1 MQHYFDVEM
10 AKKYGILES
19 VLFNHFVFWIEKN
32 RGWLLLCGQP
42 GAGKSHLCT
51 AAAGMWGAAIVSFA
65 LVIQSLPPIAQVM
78 LISILAFVGVG
89 CFFAIKG
96 SAGR

>member
-1 MQHYFDVEM
+1 M
-10 AKKYGILES
+10 
-19 VLFNHFVFWIEKN
+19 N
-32 RGWLLLCGQP
+32 RVVYRWM
-42 GAGKSHLCT
+42 
-51 AAAGMWGAAIVSFA
+51 AAGMWGAAIVSFA

>member
-51 AAAGMWGAAIVSFA
+51 AAAGMLGCGDCLICTCDSIFAADCASYVDIHSC
-65 LVIQSLPPIAQVM
+65 LCWCWM
-78 LISILAFVGVG
+78 LL
-89 CFFAIKG
+89 CNQ
-96 SAGR
+96 R